1 MPFSMKPNEEEEKI
15 AIISQTHGGHPD
27 TIVQSRRSS
36 AIHSESYMAAEYLV
50 QYTAGGNRALNAC
63 FEVAAAAALTPKSV
77 APNSKQ
83 NLRKPT
89 TQSVHLVRKRH
100 NAVLRS
106 TFFRRRKKVL
116 PKQIVQP
123 PLSEVKPVLL
133 FLFFVLFFVMHIHR
147 NYFKK

>member
-1 MPFSMKPNEEEEKI
+1 MLFSMKQMKKKKI

-27 TIVQSRRSS
+27 TIVQSRSS

-63 FEVAAAAALTPKSV
+63 FEVAAAALTPKSV

-100 NAVLRS
+100 NAVLR

-133 FLFFVLFFVMHIHR
+133 FLFFVLFFVMNR
-147 NYFKK
+147 NYLKK

>member
-1 MPFSMKPNEEEEKI
+1 MPFSMK
-15 AIISQTHGGHPD
+15 QTKKKKNCHHKLD
-27 TIVQSRRSS
+27 TRRSS
-36 AIHSESYMAAEYLV
+36 RHYSIVQKQRHSLRELYGSRV
-50 QYTAGGNRALNAC
+50 PSIVHTAGGNRALNAC

-106 TFFRRRKKVL
+106 TFFRRRKKSVA
-116 PKQIVQP
+116 KTNC
-123 PLSEVKPVLL
+123 STTVK
-133 FLFFVLFFVMHIHR
+133 
-147 NYFKK
+147 